1 MVKDLINAIP
11 TSRGT
16 NSGLDQHL
24 CQSRPLCRPSVS
36 ALGSGL
42 TLVLIPDLV
51 LPSWLV
57 WSIEKVKV
65 HPQPHPSKC
74 GSKDYV

>member
-11 TSRGT
+11 TSRGM

-24 CQSRPLCRPSVS
+24 CQSKPSCRPLVS

-42 TLVLIPDLV
+42 TLVLIPDL
-51 LPSWLV
+51 PSWLV
-57 WSIEKVKV
+57 SSMCSDAELYLCLTIFLCCIF
-65 HPQPHPSKC
+65 Q
-74 GSKDYV
+74 